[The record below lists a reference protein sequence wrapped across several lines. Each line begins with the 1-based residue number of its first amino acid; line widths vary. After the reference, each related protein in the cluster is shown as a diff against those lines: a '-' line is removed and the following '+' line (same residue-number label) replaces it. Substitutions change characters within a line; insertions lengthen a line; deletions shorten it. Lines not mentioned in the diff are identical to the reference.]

1 MLTNFVKKLT
11 FPRVKFKASL
21 NEGEYQALKDKVQ
34 CKLEA
39 ISQVSSGSIKSCQ
52 SEEEQ
57 QSKHQLQIVP
67 KKDGENK
74 FFLSFSWPQTNTFGT
89 YLNSFKAANNEIKQK
104 EEQNKPSIVILTR
117 EDIDQRTIELVNNL
131 KIHASTDPGH
141 VRRLQDICQHLY
153 EYPEALSMA
162 IKHGAIGQILSI
174 LQDNPDNFASKLQAK
189 EALAILGHTG
199 PLRGKGIRI
208 LSIDGGGMRGIIGLQ
223 MLKQLEKE
231 TGQKI
236 HQLFDFIVG
245 VSTGAIIASFLGFHK
260 KSISEVETTYK
271 EIGSRIFTQRQFDG
285 YRGYLLSHSFYNTKL
300 YEDVLKSFVGEFPMN
315 GLNRTFHTS

>member
-1 MLTNFVKKLT
+1 MKKFT

-21 NEGEYQALKDKVQ
+21 NDDEFRALKDRLQLLETRVQ
-34 CKLEA
+34 VTESRPEVEQLETA
-39 ISQVSSGSIKSCQ
+39 R
-52 SEEEQ
+52 
-57 QSKHQLQIVP
+57 QLQIVP
-67 KKDGENK
+67 KINEENK
-74 FFLSFSWPQTNTFGT
+74 FLLSFSWPQKNTLNT
-89 YLNSFKAANNEIKQK
+89 YLNSFKSANNELKK
-104 EEQNKPSIVILTR
+104 EELNKPLTVILTK
-117 EDIDQRTIELVNNL
+117 EAIDQRTVELVSNL

-141 VRRLQDICQHLY
+141 VRRLEDLCQHLY
-153 EYPEALSMA
+153 EYPEALGLA
-162 IKHGAIGQILSI
+162 IKYGAIGQILSI
-174 LQDNPDNFASKLQAK
+174 LRQNPDHFATQLQAK

-271 EIGSRIFTQRQFDG
+271 EIGSRIFTQGQFDG
-285 YRGYLLSHSFYNTKL
+285 YRGWVLSHSFYNTKL
-300 YEDVLKSFVGEFPMN
+300 YEDILKGFVGEFPMN
-315 GLNRTFHTS
+315 GLNRTFHST